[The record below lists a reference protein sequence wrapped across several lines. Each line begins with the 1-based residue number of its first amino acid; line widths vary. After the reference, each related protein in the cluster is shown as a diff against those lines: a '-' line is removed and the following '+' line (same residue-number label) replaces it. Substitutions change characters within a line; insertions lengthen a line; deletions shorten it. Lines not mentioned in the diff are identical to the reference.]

1 MTSGRPSGRPGG
13 RPSGRY
19 SLILLVA
26 LVGCVAAQ
34 AAQAQTNTSSYGI
47 GRAATPE
54 EVEAWDISIGPDG
67 KELPPGSGTARDGAT
82 LYAQKC
88 AACHGQNLEGG
99 AGPRLAG
106 GQGTLTTLRPQK
118 SIGSY
123 WPFATQIWDFINRSM
138 PPNFYNRP
146 VPPDQKLT
154 HDQVY
159 SLTAF
164 LLFRNG
170 IIQEEDVIDS
180 ASLPKIRMPNRDNFV
195 PARLEDVLDYR
206 GKRACRFG
214 TCP

>member
-1 MTSGRPSGRPGG
+1 MPSGR
-13 RPSGRY
+13 R
-19 SLILLVA
+19 SLLLLVA
-26 LVGCVAAQ
+26 LAGCVAAQ
-34 AAQAQTNTSSYGI
+34 AQTSSYGI

-54 EVEAWDISIGPDG
+54 EVQAWDISVGPDG
-67 KELPPGSGTARDGAT
+67 KELPPGSGSAKDGAVI
-82 LYAQKC
+82 YAQKC

-106 GQGTLTTLRPQK
+106 GQGTLTSLQPQK
-118 SIGSY
+118 TIGSY
-123 WPFATQIWDFINRSM
+123 WPFATQIWDFISRAM

-164 LLFRNG
+164 LLYRNG
-170 IIQEEDVIDS
+170 MIQENDVIDA
-180 ASLPKIRMPNRDNFV
+180 ASLPKIQMPNRNNFV

>member
-1 MTSGRPSGRPGG
+1 MRFGKSSW
-13 RPSGRY
+13 
-19 SLILLVA
+19 LVLLA
-26 LVGCVAAQ
+26 LAGCVSARAQ
-34 AAQAQTNTSSYGI
+34 TSSYGI
-47 GRAATPE
+47 GRTATPE
-54 EVEAWDISIGPDG
+54 EVEAWDISVGPDG
-67 KELPPGSGTARDGAT
+67 AELPPGSGNAKDGAV

-99 AGPRLAG
+99 AAPRLAG

-118 SIGSY
+118 TIGSY
-123 WPFATQIWDFINRSM
+123 WPFATQIWDFISRSM

-146 VPPDQKLT
+146 LPPDQKLT

-159 SLTAF
+159 ALTAY
-164 LLFRNG
+164 LLYRNG
-170 IIQEEDVIDS
+170 IIREDDVIDA

-206 GKRACRFG
+206 GQRACRSG